1 MDNVETILD
10 RPASSF
16 PDSTDA
22 PAARDWRW
30 QMAHCIRSVPDLLA
44 RFASL
49 HDPASITLVSDKYP
63 LSITPYY
70 AALIQR
76 PDNTD
81 PLFRMCVPQ
90 IEELTDPSHLSS
102 DPYREDHKMPVPHL
116 IRRYED
122 RALLMATTSCAV
134 RCRHCTRK
142 RLSGMKDSVVSA
154 SQLGSIADY
163 LRVHPEIREVLISGG
178 DPLTLADDKLK
189 EIFSALKTVP
199 SLEILRLG
207 TRVPVVM
214 PQRITPVLTDIL
226 RRHHPLWINTHF
238 NHPRELTP
246 EAERA
251 CALLADAGCPLG
263 NQTVLLRGVNDD
275 PHTLEALFRGLLK
288 MRVRPYYLFQCDLV
302 QGVEH
307 LRTPIRRGLE
317 IMEHLRAHVTGLAIP
332 QFVADTPG
340 GGKIPLTISHIVSTC
355 PTHTVLLDYENQ
367 HVAYPEPI

>member
-1 MDNVETILD
+1 METILD
-10 RPASSF
+10 RPAVVPVSGPSKTRT
-16 PDSTDA
+16 PL
-22 PAARDWRW
+22 DWHW
-30 QMAHCIRSVPDLLA
+30 QMAHCIRSVSELVERFPKLRDPDSVA
-44 RFASL
+44 KTSE
-49 HDPASITLVSDKYP
+49 KYP

-70 AALIQR
+70 ASLIQR
-76 PDNTD
+76 PDATD
-81 PLFRMCVPQ
+81 PIFRMCVPQ
-90 IEELTDPSHLSS
+90 MEELNDPSYLTP

-178 DPLTLADDKLK
+178 DPLTLADDKLD
-189 EIFSALKTVP
+189 EIFSSLKTVP
-199 SLEILRLG
+199 SLELLRLG
-207 TRVPVVM
+207 TRVPVVI
-214 PQRITPVLTDIL
+214 PQRVTPALAGIIH
-226 RRHHPLWINTHF
+226 RHHPVWINTHF

-275 PHTLEALFRGLLK
+275 PRVLETLFRGLLK

-302 QGVEH
+302 QGIEH
-307 LRTPIRRGLE
+307 FRTPLSRGLE
-317 IMEHLRAHVTGLAIP
+317 IMEYLRAHVTGLAIP

-340 GGKIPLTISHIVSTC
+340 GGKIPLTASHIVSTC
-355 PTHTVLLDYENQ
+355 PTHTVLLDYEGKK
-367 HVAYPEPI
+367 VSYPEPF